1 MSRKTQQM
9 ERMAAESAA
18 SDAPVP
24 VSVAWWLCCCFMRG
38 SERRR
43 TGICVPRTQAM
54 AEASLQQRLFVQR
67 QRRTDLDERV
77 TSDSR

>member
-1 MSRKTQQM
+1 M

-24 VSVAWWLCCCFMRG
+24 VSVVWWLCCCFMRG

-43 TGICVPRTQAM
+43 TEICMPRTGEKAEAM
-54 AEASLQQRLFVQR
+54 AEAALQQRLSVQR
-67 QRRTDLDERV
+67 QRWTDLDERV